1 MANIF
6 SNPWDE
12 ERQRKL
18 RSPFTGVRPYQPSL
32 SPGGAYGQ
40 IWDGN
45 TGMGMMPGPSTP
57 PGGPA
62 PLPPNIQTPNP
73 GNTQLNTPADMA
85 DPITGARIPR
95 PPDYGGG
102 MTSYPKPVN
111 PGIPGGEIPGT
122 QQPISPGIPGGII
135 NPPNQGGGYSGGQWE
150 GLDMSGFNPTGPQTM
165 DMSPYTINGETYYGS
180 SSWASKLQE
189 YLNSTGQGDAFGR
202 PDTSIG
208 FQQPRQGPPN
218 TKFSPPGPP
227 GGITRLP
234 SPPNAGTGGPLPPG
248 GPRNWIDMPNP
259 PGGITPLP
267 SPPNAGTG
275 GPLPPGGGINRPS
288 RPSNP
293 PDYRLAQPSPGR
305 GHNPDSGW
313 RLEADPSLLP
323 PLPDMG
329 HIKPVPLQG
338 QGYNRA
344 TTSSP
349 SPSPA
354 WAVNKTKRTF

>member
-62 PLPPNIQTPNP
+62 PLPPNMQTPPSGGQNPDPRYRPMIP
-73 GNTQLNTPADMA
+73 GNEHIGPDGRINQPFRGNP
-85 DPITGARIPR
+85 DPISPVTGPEFGDIYHGTINPETGRMF
-95 PPDYGGG
+95 PPGGG
-102 MTSYPKPVN
+102 
-111 PGIPGGEIPGT
+111 PGGEMPGT
-122 QQPISPGIPGGII
+122 QQPIYGGPGSEGYGPTTTDVVHYINTETGEKRSGPSSGYGGLS
-135 NPPNQGGGYSGGQWE
+135 NLGPPWQ
-150 GLDMSGFNPTGPQTM
+150 M
-165 DMSPYTINGETYYGS
+165 DDSMHSLVQPI
-180 SSWASKLQE
+180 Q
-189 YLNSTGQGDAFGR
+189 QP
-202 PDTSIG
+202 PDTR
-208 FQQPRQGPPN
+208 FDPN
-218 TKFSPPGPP
+218 
-227 GGITRLP
+227 
-234 SPPNAGTGGPLPPG
+234 
-248 GPRNWIDMPNP
+248 PNP
-259 PGGITPLP
+259 PGYITPLP
-267 SPPNAGTG
+267 SPPISGIG
-275 GPLPPGGGINRPS
+275 GPLPPGGGPNRPS

-293 PDYRLAQPSPGR
+293 PDYRLAQPSPGIGR
-305 GHNPDSGW
+305 PN
-313 RLEADPSLLP
+313 
-323 PLPDMG
+323 LPDMG

-338 QGYNRA
+338 QGYNR
-344 TTSSP
+344 TKSSSP